1 MRRTENQTERVL
13 TVLNAM
19 RPCVFYYHR
28 GLKMKFFVIF
38 AIFLTTITASAEIVF
53 APGASYFKQEDDSAG
68 VTTETEISSY
78 DLKLGYVGASG
89 LYLGG
94 MYQMSKLN
102 DEAGMAAGPTLG
114 FNHYSGFYA
123 LFTYFLIANQE
134 ASSTAEFTDGMG
146 PQVDIGWVF
155 PVTRMFMIGPQI
167 SYRSITYDKLDSGGA
182 SVDADYTRTNLLPY
196 ISLWFRF

>member
-1 MRRTENQTERVL
+1 
-13 TVLNAM
+13 
-19 RPCVFYYHR
+19 
-28 GLKMKFFVIF
+28 MKFFVIF
-38 AIFLTTITASAEIVF
+38 AVLLTTVSASAEIVF
-53 APGASYFKQEDDSAG
+53 APAASYFKTEDDNQGS
-68 VTTETEISSY
+68 VSESEISSY

-94 MYQMSKLN
+94 MYQMSKFG
-102 DEAGMAAGPTLG
+102 DDAGMAAGPTLG

-123 LFTYFLIANQE
+123 LFTYFLIAEQE
-134 ASSTAEFTDGMG
+134 LNSTTELTDGMG

-167 SYRSITYDKLDSGGA
+167 SYRSISYDKVDSGGA
-182 SVDADYTRTNLLPY
+182 SADTDFTRTNILPY

>member
-1 MRRTENQTERVL
+1 
-13 TVLNAM
+13 
-19 RPCVFYYHR
+19 
-28 GLKMKFFVIF
+28 MKFFVIF
-38 AIFLTTITASAEIVF
+38 AVLLTTVSASAEIVF
-53 APGASYFKQEDDSAG
+53 APAASYFKIEDENQG
-68 VTTETEISSY
+68 VTSETEISSY

-102 DEAGMAAGPTLG
+102 DTDAMAVGPTLG
-114 FNHYSGFYA
+114 FSHYSGFYA
-123 LFTYFLIANQE
+123 LFTYFLMAEQE
-134 ASSTAEFTDGMG
+134 VDATTELTDGMG

-167 SYRSITYDKLDSGGA
+167 SYRSISYDKLDSGGA
-182 SVDADYTRTNLLPY
+182 SVDADYTRSNILPY